1 MKFLILFPL
10 LSLLLFL
17 TLSSG
22 KSRKVAFWVSL
33 ILFFDPGGFF
43 SGYLDGNILWR
54 VKYYD
59 VFFAFM
65 LLAYALEGQIKIIVD
80 NVNKDYNK
88 IFRYLLFITLYF
100 LIITGILMPLLKG
113 YPDFPFFIQK
123 NRQYFYALPLFIMT
137 YTYSCTSIRIFYR
150 ILITF
155 SVIILISY
163 MLTLLTPIKIVPAYT
178 LTRYGEADRIIMI
191 SYSLIHWVLPMGIVF
206 LALGKKNKLPY
217 GNHLMSAFILMVITI
232 FLTLTRREL
241 IRIIF
246 MILVIPFLISKINR
260 SLYINK
266 YSKFIVPASGIVLI
280 MVLIFPNYIDL
291 TIRTINDAFHIVV
304 TGKDTQGVE
313 DYRITGTGDLKIV
326 KDIINKN
333 PLFGIGFY
341 PAQWSE
347 IMVMKSAGDKL
358 GLALDAASEVPVYGA
373 LMTLGIIGLL
383 IPLFLYWHLFKI
395 WRKVYQILRDNFPG
409 FINYPVELLIITT
422 LSYFLL
428 AKVTVDVYGLFG
440 EFYSPYSFTGF
451 VVILG
456 MWLGIFQRFRIILSP
471 GKY

>member
-1 MKFLILFPL
+1 
-10 LSLLLFL
+10 
-17 TLSSG
+17 
-22 KSRKVAFWVSL
+22 
-33 ILFFDPGGFF
+33 
-43 SGYLDGNILWR
+43 
-54 VKYYD
+54 
-59 VFFAFM
+59 
-65 LLAYALEGQIKIIVD
+65 
-80 NVNKDYNK
+80 
-88 IFRYLLFITLYF
+88 
-100 LIITGILMPLLKG
+100 
-113 YPDFPFFIQK
+113 
-123 NRQYFYALPLFIMT
+123 
-137 YTYSCTSIRIFYR
+137 
-150 ILITF
+150 
-155 SVIILISY
+155 